1 MSCAPTDFRRAALRA
16 LLASPALLTVPDV
29 AFAEV
34 PGVKELV
41 AQGLYWKSKGRQ
53 DLAEQALRRALALDP
68 GNAQARQA
76 LHGGGST
83 PAPAPARTNPPA
95 HPAGQALATKA
106 APRRAAEPARSARAE
121 RPAEKAPANSA
132 ARQRAADTAGKQRM
146 AGFDALDD
154 NNLDAAATRFQRA
167 LATNR
172 NDGDALGGLGI
183 VRLRQSRF
191 AEARD
196 LLEQA
201 SRQPNPAR
209 WAQALGTARF
219 YAGMEEARALLA
231 RGQTAQAQSA
241 AEALAR
247 SGFSQ
252 PAPAFE
258 LLADIYERQ
267 GRYADAADFYR
278 QASELGGSQSDQ
290 RLQSRAARGR
300 AMAAAARGDDVT
312 AEQEFQGGLTLDPND
327 PWIRYEF
334 ARFLIRHGRSVEAES
349 LIASLSRSGDPD
361 GLYAAALINADLNR
375 NAAAESL
382 IDRIPDSQRTPAMR
396 NFVLGVKTDAAIER
410 AKAMAAAGQRT
421 QAVSALRQLGGLK
434 TLPAARRAA
443 IASALYDLG
452 DGAGASQF
460 AQAAMSGDIADLEG
474 YDAVVRVLAKTG
486 RDDLARA
493 ALQRASSLGNTSP
506 EGQRTLARMAA
517 GLSVNQADRLRLAG
531 QFAQAFDVLRAAW
544 NAAPDNLEVVSALAR
559 LYQSGGMS
567 ARAAQTYQIVLT
579 RDGRNRDALLGL
591 AQTAQAAGDRA
602 LSESAQQQA
611 LAAFPQDYQVRM
623 TLAQVAQSRGD
634 RSGAVRLL
642 KEARALYSRQSG
654 SNGIDAFG
662 GNPFSGDPTGMGT
675 GNPFRD
681 RAVAQPQPVLNPFSL
696 GNGTRLPTANAPVAQ
711 PQAMPFGYGAP
722 GNYGAQ
728 GSYGAPGYNTPAY
741 GSPGYGAPAYG
752 TQAYGTQTYAAP
764 AYGTAPAPYGATGT
778 GNSQYGSAQQYGNTP
793 YGAAPGTAAP
803 ATRQASRPQPMAYAT
818 DNALNTGGFA
828 NIGAADTDALAP
840 APRAALANA
849 PVPAFG
855 REPAASFTRTAY
867 DTPAQPQDGY
877 SQGGY
882 TQADYPQNGP
892 QQNAYPQAPYPQPAY
907 PQPAYPQPAYPQ
919 AAYPQGNYPQNGYP
933 QGAYPQGTYAQNVQP
948 YPAQQPYNG
957 QPQYGAA
964 QPFPGQ
970 PFAPSPFDANGG
982 APQMA
987 ESPVDPVMAS
997 IENDI
1002 AKLTAQ
1008 SGPRVDLST
1017 SYRERQGETGLSQLR
1032 DMRGTAEISTGLF
1045 GGRVH
1050 ARAEAVVIDAGRPTG
1065 SALARFGT
1073 NATPEAQGIVNKQPS
1088 LLKQAETQHKSGVAV
1103 SAGYDDQTLHVDVGS
1118 TPINMGRTTVS
1129 FHAGVTPSLGGG
1141 VQAQA
1146 WVERRPVT
1154 DSIISFAGTRDP
1166 VSGLTWGQV
1175 MRLGGGGGLSID
1187 RNGSGAYGSV
1197 AYNTYRGTRV
1207 AHNSGIEA
1215 NVGGYLRVMQTE
1227 HSHLSTG
1234 INVNYQAYDNPQ
1246 NYFTYG
1252 HGGYFSPQS
1261 FLSVS
1266 FPVRYELDK
1275 GKLTVKAAATPG
1287 YQSYNQDEVALYPID
1302 ANRQSTLD
1310 GLKAINS
1317 DVRARYDSLS
1327 KTGFALSA
1335 EGSLYYQVSPS
1346 TRIGGEAS
1354 YNTFG
1359 SYDEIRSTIG
1369 IRQSLGA
1376 SK

>member
-106 APRRAAEPARSARAE
+106 APKRAAEPARSARAE
-121 RPAEKAPANSA
+121 RPAAKAPANSA

-219 YAGMEEARALLA
+219 YAGMDEARALLA

-349 LIASLSRSGDPD
+349 LIASLSRSSDPD

-544 NAAPDNLEVVSALAR
+544 NAAPDNLEVISALAR

-711 PQAMPFGYGAP
+711 PQAMSSGYGAP
-722 GNYGAQ
+722 G
-728 GSYGAPGYNTPAY
+728 SYGAPAY
-741 GSPGYGAPAYG
+741 GSPGYGTPAYGAPAYG
-752 TQAYGTQTYAAP
+752 TQAYAAP
-764 AYGTAPAPYGATGT
+764 TYGAAPSPYGAANT
-778 GNSQYGSAQQYGNTP
+778 GNTQYGNTQQYGNTP
-793 YGAAPGTAAP
+793 YGAAPGAAAP
-803 ATRQASRPQPMAYAT
+803 ASRQASRPQPMAYAT
-818 DNALNTGGFA
+818 GNAPDTGFADAGGFA
-828 NIGAADTDALAP
+828 PAA

-877 SQGGY
+877 APGGY
-882 TQADYPQNGP
+882 TQADYPQNVP
-892 QQNAYPQAPYPQPAY
+892 QQNAYPQAPYPQTAY
-907 PQPAYPQPAYPQ
+907 PQNTYPQ
-919 AAYPQGNYPQNGYP
+919 AAYPQGAYPQGAYP
-933 QGAYPQGTYAQNVQP
+933 QGAYPQGTYAQNAQPYAAP
-948 YPAQQPYNG
+948 YPAQQPYE
-957 QPQYGAA
+957 
-964 QPFPGQ
+964 GQ

-982 APQMA
+982 GSQMA
-987 ESPVDPVMAS
+987 EGPLDPVMAS

-1073 NATPEAQGIVNKQPS
+1073 NATPEAQGIVNKQVS

>member
-106 APRRAAEPARSARAE
+106 APKRTAEPARSARAE

-201 SRQPNPAR
+201 SRQPNSAR

-219 YAGMEEARALLA
+219 YAGMDEARALLA

-349 LIASLSRSGDPD
+349 LIASLSRSSDPD

-421 QAVSALRQLGGLK
+421 QAISALRQLGGLK

-531 QFAQAFDVLRAAW
+531 QFAQAFDVLRGAW
-544 NAAPDNLEVVSALAR
+544 NAAPDNLEIVSALAR

-681 RAVAQPQPVLNPFSL
+681 RAVAQPQPALNPFSL
-696 GNGTRLPTANAPVAQ
+696 GNGTRLPTGNAPVAQ
-711 PQAMPFGYGAP
+711 PQTMSSGYGAP
-722 GNYGAQ
+722 G
-728 GSYGAPGYNTPAY
+728 SYGAPAY
-741 GSPGYGAPAYG
+741 GSPGYG
-752 TQAYGTQTYAAP
+752 TQAYGSQ
-764 AYGTAPAPYGATGT
+764 AYSGPTYGAANT
-778 GNSQYGSAQQYGNTP
+778 GNTQYGSAQQYGNTP

-803 ATRQASRPQPMAYAT
+803 TTRQASRPQPMAYAT
-818 DNALNTGGFA
+818 DNAPN
-828 NIGAADTDALAP
+828 ADAFAP
-840 APRAALANA
+840 APRPALANA

-877 SQGGY
+877 AQGGYTPGGY
-882 TQADYPQNGP
+882 TQADYPQNAP
-892 QQNAYPQAPYPQPAY
+892 QQNTYPQAPYPQEPY
-907 PQPAYPQPAYPQ
+907 PQNAYPQ
-919 AAYPQGNYPQNGYP
+919 AAYPQGT
-933 QGAYPQGTYAQNVQP
+933 YPQGTYAQNPQPYAAP
-948 YPAQQPYNG
+948 YPAQQPYN
-957 QPQYGAA
+957 
-964 QPFPGQ
+964 GQ
-970 PFAPSPFDANGG
+970 PFAPSPFDANGS

-987 ESPVDPVMAS
+987 EGPLDPVMAS

-1002 AKLTAQ
+1002 ARLTAQ

-1073 NATPEAQGIVNKQPS
+1073 NATREATGIVLQQPS
-1088 LLKQAETQHKSGVAV
+1088 VLEQAETQHKSGVAV
-1103 SAGYDDQTLHVDVGS
+1103 SAGYDDQTVHVDVGS

-1215 NVGGYLRVMQTE
+1215 NVGGYLRVMESE

-1275 GKLTVKAAATPG
+1275 GKLSVKAVATPG

-1302 ANRQSTLD
+1302 SNRQSTLD
-1310 GLKAINS
+1310 GLKALNS

-1335 EGSLYYQVSPS
+1335 EGSLYYQVSPA

-1359 SYDEIRSTIG
+1359 SYNEIRSSIG

>member
-83 PAPAPARTNPPA
+83 PAPAPTRTNPPA

-106 APRRAAEPARSARAE
+106 APKRAAEPARSARTE

-219 YAGMEEARALLA
+219 YAGMDEARALLA

-349 LIASLSRSGDPD
+349 LIASLSRSSDPD

-410 AKAMAAAGQRT
+410 AKAMAAAGQRS

-517 GLSVNQADRLRLAG
+517 GLSVNQADRLRLGG

-544 NAAPDNLEVVSALAR
+544 NAAPDNLEVISALAR

-711 PQAMPFGYGAP
+711 PQAMSSGYGAP
-722 GNYGAQ
+722 G
-728 GSYGAPGYNTPAY
+728 SYGAPAY
-741 GSPGYGAPAYG
+741 GSPGYGTPAYGAPAYG
-752 TQAYGTQTYAAP
+752 TQAYAAPTYGAAP
-764 AYGTAPAPYGATGT
+764 AYGAAPSPYGAANT
-778 GNSQYGSAQQYGNTP
+778 GNTQYGNTQQYGNTP
-793 YGAAPGTAAP
+793 YGAAPGAAAP
-803 ATRQASRPQPMAYAT
+803 ASRQASRPQPMAYAT
-818 DNALNTGGFA
+818 DNAPSAGFADAGGF
-828 NIGAADTDALAP
+828 AP
-840 APRAALANA
+840 APRPALANA

-877 SQGGY
+877 APGGYTQGGYTPGGY
-882 TQADYPQNGP
+882 TQADYPQNAP
-892 QQNAYPQAPYPQPAY
+892 QQNAYPQAPYPQTAY
-907 PQPAYPQPAYPQ
+907 PQNTYPQ
-919 AAYPQGNYPQNGYP
+919 AAYPQGAYP
-933 QGAYPQGTYAQNVQP
+933 QGAYPQGAYPQGAYAQNAQPYAAP
-948 YPAQQPYNG
+948 YPAQQPYE
-957 QPQYGAA
+957 
-964 QPFPGQ
+964 GQ

-982 APQMA
+982 GSQMA
-987 ESPVDPVMAS
+987 EGPLDPVMAS

>member
-1 MSCAPTDFRRAALRA
+1 M
-16 LLASPALLTVPDV
+16 LASPALLTVPDV

-106 APRRAAEPARSARAE
+106 APKRAAEPARSARAE
-121 RPAEKAPANSA
+121 RPAAKAPANSA

-219 YAGMEEARALLA
+219 YAGMDEARALLA

-349 LIASLSRSGDPD
+349 LIASLSRSSDPD

-544 NAAPDNLEVVSALAR
+544 NAAPDNLEVISALAR

-711 PQAMPFGYGAP
+711 PQAMSSGYGAP
-722 GNYGAQ
+722 G
-728 GSYGAPGYNTPAY
+728 SYGAPAY
-741 GSPGYGAPAYG
+741 GSPGYGTPAYGAPAYG
-752 TQAYGTQTYAAP
+752 TQAYAAP
-764 AYGTAPAPYGATGT
+764 TYGAAPSPYGAANT
-778 GNSQYGSAQQYGNTP
+778 GNTQYGNTQQYGNTP
-793 YGAAPGTAAP
+793 YGAAPGAAAP
-803 ATRQASRPQPMAYAT
+803 ASRQASRPQPMAYAT
-818 DNALNTGGFA
+818 GNAPDTGFADAGGFA
-828 NIGAADTDALAP
+828 PAA

-877 SQGGY
+877 APGGY
-882 TQADYPQNGP
+882 TQADYPQNVP
-892 QQNAYPQAPYPQPAY
+892 QQNAYPQAPYPQTAY
-907 PQPAYPQPAYPQ
+907 PQNTYPQ
-919 AAYPQGNYPQNGYP
+919 AAYPQGAYPQGAYP
-933 QGAYPQGTYAQNVQP
+933 QGAYPQGTYAQNAQPYAAP
-948 YPAQQPYNG
+948 YPAQQPYE
-957 QPQYGAA
+957 
-964 QPFPGQ
+964 GQ

-982 APQMA
+982 GSQMA
-987 ESPVDPVMAS
+987 EGPLDPVMAS

-1073 NATPEAQGIVNKQPS
+1073 NATPEAQGIVNKQVS

>member
-106 APRRAAEPARSARAE
+106 APKRAAEPARSARAE
-121 RPAEKAPANSA
+121 RPAAKAPANSA

-219 YAGMEEARALLA
+219 YAGMDEARALLA

-349 LIASLSRSGDPD
+349 LIASLSRSSDPD

-544 NAAPDNLEVVSALAR
+544 NAAPDNLEVISALAR

-711 PQAMPFGYGAP
+711 PQAMSSGYGAP
-722 GNYGAQ
+722 G
-728 GSYGAPGYNTPAY
+728 SYGAPAY
-741 GSPGYGAPAYG
+741 GSPGYGTPAYGAPAYG
-752 TQAYGTQTYAAP
+752 TQAYAAP
-764 AYGTAPAPYGATGT
+764 TYGAAPSPYGAANT
-778 GNSQYGSAQQYGNTP
+778 GNTQYGNTQQYGNTP
-793 YGAAPGTAAP
+793 YGAAPGAAAP
-803 ATRQASRPQPMAYAT
+803 ASRQASRPQPMAYAT
-818 DNALNTGGFA
+818 GNAPDTGFADAGGFA
-828 NIGAADTDALAP
+828 PAA

-877 SQGGY
+877 APGGY
-882 TQADYPQNGP
+882 TQADYPQNVP
-892 QQNAYPQAPYPQPAY
+892 QQNAYPQAPYPQTAY
-907 PQPAYPQPAYPQ
+907 PQNIYPQ
-919 AAYPQGNYPQNGYP
+919 AAYPQGAYPQGAYP
-933 QGAYPQGTYAQNVQP
+933 QGAYPQGTYAQNAQPYAAP
-948 YPAQQPYNG
+948 YPAQQPYE
-957 QPQYGAA
+957 
-964 QPFPGQ
+964 GQ

-982 APQMA
+982 GSQMA
-987 ESPVDPVMAS
+987 EGPLDPVMAS

-1073 NATPEAQGIVNKQPS
+1073 NATPEAQGIVNKQVS

>member
-76 LHGGGST
+76 LHGGAST

-106 APRRAAEPARSARAE
+106 APKRAAEPARSARTE

-219 YAGMEEARALLA
+219 YAGMDEARALLA

-349 LIASLSRSGDPD
+349 LIASLSRSSDPD

-544 NAAPDNLEVVSALAR
+544 NAAPDNLEVISALAR

-681 RAVAQPQPVLNPFSL
+681 RAVAQPQPVLNPFLL

-711 PQAMPFGYGAP
+711 SQAMSSGYGAP
-722 GNYGAQ
+722 G
-728 GSYGAPGYNTPAY
+728 SYGAPAY
-741 GSPGYGAPAYG
+741 GSPGYGTPAYGAPAYG
-752 TQAYGTQTYAAP
+752 TQAYAAPTYGAAP
-764 AYGTAPAPYGATGT
+764 AYGAAPSPYGAANT
-778 GNSQYGSAQQYGNTP
+778 GNTQYGNTQQYGNTP
-793 YGAAPGTAAP
+793 YGAAPGAAAP
-803 ATRQASRPQPMAYAT
+803 ASRQASRPQPMAYAT
-818 DNALNTGGFA
+818 GNAPDTGFADAGGF
-828 NIGAADTDALAP
+828 AP
-840 APRAALANA
+840 APRPALANA

-877 SQGGY
+877 AQGSYTPGGYTPGGY
-882 TQADYPQNGP
+882 TQADYPQNAP
-892 QQNAYPQAPYPQPAY
+892 QQNAYPQAPYPQAPYPQTAY
-907 PQPAYPQPAYPQ
+907 PQNTYPQG
-919 AAYPQGNYPQNGYP
+919 AYPQGAYP
-933 QGAYPQGTYAQNVQP
+933 QGAYPQGTYAQNAQPYAAP
-948 YPAQQPYNG
+948 YPAQQPYE
-957 QPQYGAA
+957 
-964 QPFPGQ
+964 GQ

-982 APQMA
+982 GSQMA
-987 ESPVDPVMAS
+987 EGPLDPVMAS

-1073 NATPEAQGIVNKQPS
+1073 NATPEAQGIVNKQVS

>member
-106 APRRAAEPARSARAE
+106 APKRAAEPARSARTE

-219 YAGMEEARALLA
+219 YAGMDEARALLA

-349 LIASLSRSGDPD
+349 LIASLSRSSDPD

-410 AKAMAAAGQRT
+410 AKAMAAAGQRS

-544 NAAPDNLEVVSALAR
+544 NAAPDNLEVISALAR

-711 PQAMPFGYGAP
+711 PQAMSSGYGAP
-722 GNYGAQ
+722 G
-728 GSYGAPGYNTPAY
+728 SYGAPAY
-741 GSPGYGAPAYG
+741 GSPGYGTPAYG
-752 TQAYGTQTYAAP
+752 TQAYAAPTYGAAP
-764 AYGTAPAPYGATGT
+764 AYGVAPSPYGAANT
-778 GNSQYGSAQQYGNTP
+778 GNTQYGNTQQYGNTP
-793 YGAAPGTAAP
+793 YGAAPGAAAP
-803 ATRQASRPQPMAYAT
+803 ASRQASRPQPMAYAT
-818 DNALNTGGFA
+818 DNAPSAGFADAGGF
-828 NIGAADTDALAP
+828 AP
-840 APRAALANA
+840 APRPALANA

-877 SQGGY
+877 AQGGYTQGGYTPGGY
-882 TQADYPQNGP
+882 TQADYPQNAP
-892 QQNAYPQAPYPQPAY
+892 QQNAYPQAPYPQTAY
-907 PQPAYPQPAYPQ
+907 PQNTYPQ
-919 AAYPQGNYPQNGYP
+919 AAYP
-933 QGAYPQGTYAQNVQP
+933 QGAYPQGTYTQNAQPYAAP
-948 YPAQQPYNG
+948 YPAQQPYE
-957 QPQYGAA
+957 
-964 QPFPGQ
+964 GQ

-982 APQMA
+982 GSQMA
-987 ESPVDPVMAS
+987 EGPLDPVMAS

-1073 NATPEAQGIVNKQPS
+1073 NATPEAQGIVNKQVS

>member
-106 APRRAAEPARSARAE
+106 APKRAAEPARSARAE

-219 YAGMEEARALLA
+219 YAGMDEARALLA

-349 LIASLSRSGDPD
+349 LIASLSRSSDPD

-544 NAAPDNLEVVSALAR
+544 NAAPDNLEVISALAR

-711 PQAMPFGYGAP
+711 PQAMSSGYGAP
-722 GNYGAQ
+722 G
-728 GSYGAPGYNTPAY
+728 SYGAPAY
-741 GSPGYGAPAYG
+741 GSPGYGTPAYGAPAYG
-752 TQAYGTQTYAAP
+752 TQAYAAPTYGAAP
-764 AYGTAPAPYGATGT
+764 AYGAAPSPYGAANT
-778 GNSQYGSAQQYGNTP
+778 GNTQYGNTQQYGNTP
-793 YGAAPGTAAP
+793 YGAAPGAAAP
-803 ATRQASRPQPMAYAT
+803 ASRQASRPQPMAYAT
-818 DNALNTGGFA
+818 DNAPS
-828 NIGAADTDALAP
+828 TDALAP
-840 APRAALANA
+840 APRPALANA

-867 DTPAQPQDGY
+867 DTPAQPQDAYAQGGY
-877 SQGGY
+877 TPGGY
-882 TQADYPQNGP
+882 TQADYPQNAP
-892 QQNAYPQAPYPQPAY
+892 QQNAYPQAPYPQTAY
-907 PQPAYPQPAYPQ
+907 PQNTYPQ
-919 AAYPQGNYPQNGYP
+919 AAYPQGAYP
-933 QGAYPQGTYAQNVQP
+933 QGAYAQNAQPYAAP
-948 YPAQQPYNG
+948 YPAQQPYE
-957 QPQYGAA
+957 
-964 QPFPGQ
+964 GQ

-982 APQMA
+982 GSQMA
-987 ESPVDPVMAS
+987 EGPLDPVMAS